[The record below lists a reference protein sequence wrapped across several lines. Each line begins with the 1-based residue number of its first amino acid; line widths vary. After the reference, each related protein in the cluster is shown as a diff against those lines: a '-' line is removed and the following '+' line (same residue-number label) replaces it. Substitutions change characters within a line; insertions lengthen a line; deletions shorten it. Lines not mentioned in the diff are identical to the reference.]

1 MGWKIWDR
9 KKWSWWM
16 GIQLCSSN
24 KWHFRGKRSKSESK
38 RLAAWVRPM
47 SQQVFFSSLL
57 NDAATYLDEPEASL
71 CPSFFTFPEL
81 MSSVDLEEL
90 YDIQLNHKRMGH
102 TRRKPTGLVSNLPG
116 LPELDGLRGGGS
128 TNEVTATWMAACR
141 PQGLGQNG
149 PLDFPPLFW
158 KRSDFAPSF
167 GEEGRG

>member
-1 MGWKIWDR
+1 MGWKIWAR